1 MITIVLVD
9 DHQILR
15 EGVKNLLEDEPD
27 LKVIGEAADGMR
39 GIELAEKLAP
49 DILISDLMMKGLNGI
64 EVTREVRKRS
74 PKTRIIILSMYD
86 DDGFVNQAMREGAM
100 GYVLKGSGIGE
111 LLTAIRKVIS
121 GTSYLGSS
129 LRSS

>member
-15 EGVKNLLEDEPD
+15 EGVRNLLEDEPD
-27 LKVIGEAADGMR
+27 LKVIGEAPDGLT
-39 GIELAEKLAP
+39 GIELTEKLTP

-74 PKTRIIILSMYD
+74 PNTRIIILSMYD
-86 DDGFVNQAMREGAM
+86 DDSFVNEAMREGAM
-100 GYVLKGSGIGE
+100 GYVLKGSGISE
-111 LLTAIRKVIS
+111 LLTAIRMVAS
-121 GTSYLGSS
+121 GSSYLGSS
-129 LRSS
+129 LRS

>member
-1 MITIVLVD
+1 MLTIVLVD

-27 LKVIGEAADGMR
+27 LKVIGEAPDGLT
-39 GIELAEKLAP
+39 GIELTEKLTP

-74 PKTRIIILSMYD
+74 PNTRIIILSMYD
-86 DDGFVNQAMREGAM
+86 DDGFVNQAMRAGAM
-100 GYVLKGSGIGE
+100 GYVLKGSGISE
-111 LLTAIRKVIS
+111 LLTAIRKVAS
-121 GTSYLGSS
+121 GSSYLGSS
-129 LRSS
+129 LQP